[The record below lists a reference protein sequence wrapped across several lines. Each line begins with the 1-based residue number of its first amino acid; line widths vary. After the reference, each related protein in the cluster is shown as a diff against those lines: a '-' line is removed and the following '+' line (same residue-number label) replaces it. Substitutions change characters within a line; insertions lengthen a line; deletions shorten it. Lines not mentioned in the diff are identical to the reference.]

1 MRAPLATCDDGD
13 MLTDFSNQIADMV
26 NAVSPSVVQV
36 QGGHRRPV
44 SGLAYAVDAVV
55 TTARAVGS
63 NDHPRVRRA
72 DGAVLEAEVV
82 GIDPATQVALL
93 KVPGLEAR
101 PLTPGTPARV
111 GHFAVA
117 IARSWSNGVTATAGL
132 VSIIGGPLATG
143 RRRAIE
149 QVIRTSAPMHEGFA
163 GGAFV
168 GASGEL
174 LGLATAASIRGLGV
188 VIPASIA
195 WRTAGDLLRH
205 GGTKRGY
212 LGIGAQ
218 TVAVPQN
225 QREVVGAAEALLI
238 VDVKDGS
245 PAAAA
250 GLLVGDLL
258 LSLDGQAV
266 ASPEDLLD
274 LLSGERVGRSLP
286 LRLLR
291 GGAPVDV
298 VVSVGQR

>member
-1 MRAPLATCDDGD
+1 MQATFATCDDGH
-13 MLTDFSNQIADMV
+13 MLTDFSNQIADV
-26 NAVSPSVVQV
+26 VDAVAPSVVQV

-44 SGLAYAVDAVV
+44 SGLAYAADAVV
-55 TTARAVGS
+55 TTARAVGGD
-63 NDHPRVRRA
+63 DHPRVRRA
-72 DGAVLEAEVV
+72 DGAVLEAELV

-93 KVPGLEAR
+93 KVPGLEAP
-101 PLTPGTPARV
+101 PLTPGAPARV
-111 GHFAVA
+111 GHLAVA
-117 IARSWSNGVTATAGL
+117 VARSWSNGVTATAGL

-195 WRTAGDLLRH
+195 WRAAGDLLRR

-218 TVAVPQN
+218 TVAIPQR
-225 QREVVGAAEALLI
+225 QQGVVGAAEALLI
-238 VDVKDGS
+238 VDVKDGT
-245 PAAAA
+245 PAADA

-274 LLSGERVGRSLP
+274 LLDGERVGRVLP

-298 VVSVGQR
+298 AVTVGER

>member
-1 MRAPLATCDDGD
+1 MFTE
-13 MLTDFSNQIADMV
+13 FSNQIADV
-26 NAVSPSVVQV
+26 VDAVAPSVVQV

-44 SGLAYAVDAVV
+44 SGLAYAADAVV
-55 TTARAVGS
+55 TTARAVGGD
-63 NDHPRVRRA
+63 DHPRVRRA
-72 DGAVLEAEVV
+72 DGAVLEAELV
-82 GIDPATQVALL
+82 GIDPATHVALL
-93 KVPGLEAR
+93 RVPGLEAP

-111 GHFAVA
+111 GHLTVA

-149 QVIRTSAPMHEGFA
+149 QVIRTSAPMHDGFA

-195 WRTAGDLLRH
+195 WRAAGELLRR
-205 GGTKRGY
+205 GGPKRGY

-218 TVAVPQN
+218 TVAIPQN
-225 QREVVGAAEALLI
+225 QREVAGAAEALLI

-245 PAAAA
+245 PAADA

-266 ASPEDLLD
+266 VSPEDLLD
-274 LLSGERVGRSLP
+274 LLGGERVGRVLP

-298 VVSVGQR
+298 TVTVGQR